1 MILLG
6 FYTGFRVHTLNFPTC
21 SSLGKICPSSGCIR
35 SHLLRFGELV
45 ASLEARLF
53 SLVQCLNNLAKRQG
67 EVIST
72 EPRINDR
79 IRVPE
84 VRLIGY
90 DGEQLGVTAI
100 DKALKLSE
108 EIGLDLVEI
117 SPDANPPVC
126 KIMDFGKYK
135 YEIAQKAREA
145 RQNQTHIVVKEMRL
159 RPNIEPHDY
168 ETKRNHIERFLL
180 GGDKVKVTIQFRGR
194 EQSRPELGY
203 RLLQKLAEE
212 LAEVSLVEFA
222 PKQEGRNMTMVL
234 GPAKKPGSAKKAAP
248 KAPAVPK

>member
-1 MILLG
+1 MDAYAPTYFATANWLL
-6 FYTGFRVHTLNFPTC
+6 LMKC
-21 SSLGKICPSSGCIR
+21 GC
-35 SHLLRFGELV
+35 
-45 ASLEARLF
+45 F
-53 SLVQCLNNLAKRQG
+53 SLVQRVSNLAKQQG

-168 ETKRNHIERFLL
+168 ETKRNHIERFLS
-180 GGDKVKVTIQFRGR
+180 GGDKVKVTVQFKGR
-194 EQSRPELGY
+194 EQTRPEMGF
-203 RLLQKLAEE
+203 RLLQRLAEDV
-212 LAEVSLVEFA
+212 AATGFVEFA
-222 PKQEGRNMTMVL
+222 PKREGRSMTMVL
-234 GPAKKPGSAKKAAP
+234 GPVKKKSEALAEAKRARAAQAQTE
-248 KAPAVPK
+248 K

>member
-1 MILLG
+1 MIW
-6 FYTGFRVHTLNFPTC
+6 
-21 SSLGKICPSSGCIR
+21 PSSGCIR

-67 EVIST
+67 EVISS

-194 EQSRPELGY
+194 EQSRPEMGY
-203 RLLQKLAEE
+203 R
-212 LAEVSLVEFA
+212 
-222 PKQEGRNMTMVL
+222 
-234 GPAKKPGSAKKAAP
+234 
-248 KAPAVPK
+248 

>member
-1 MILLG
+1 MSLRSLG
-6 FYTGFRVHTLNFPTC
+6 FIDFLDRPK
-21 SSLGKICPSSGCIR
+21 LGSIHSSSGCIR

-45 ASLEARLF
+45 ASNEVRLF
-53 SLVQCLNNLAKRQG
+53 FACVVMNVPAKQQG

-100 DKALKLSE
+100 DKAIKLSE

-126 KIMDFGKYK
+126 KIICSVNDDVILSK
-135 YEIAQKAREA
+135 
-145 RQNQTHIVVKEMRL
+145 
-159 RPNIEPHDY
+159 NIHHVIY
-168 ETKRNHIERFLL
+168 I
-180 GGDKVKVTIQFRGR
+180 
-194 EQSRPELGY
+194 
-203 RLLQKLAEE
+203 
-212 LAEVSLVEFA
+212 
-222 PKQEGRNMTMVL
+222 
-234 GPAKKPGSAKKAAP
+234 
-248 KAPAVPK
+248 

>member
-1 MILLG
+1 MKG
-6 FYTGFRVHTLNFPTC
+6 R
-21 SSLGKICPSSGCIR
+21 
-35 SHLLRFGELV
+35 
-45 ASLEARLF
+45 
-53 SLVQCLNNLAKRQG
+53 
-67 EVIST
+67 VIST
-72 EPRINDR
+72 TDPRINDR

-84 VRLIGY
+84 IRLIGAL
-90 DGEQLGVTAI
+90 GEQVGVVAI
-100 DKALKLSE
+100 DKALKMADE
-108 EIGLDLVEI
+108 AGLDLVEI
-117 SPDANPPVC
+117 APEAVPPVC

-248 KAPAVPK
+248 KAPAVQK

>member
-1 MILLG
+1 
-6 FYTGFRVHTLNFPTC
+6 
-21 SSLGKICPSSGCIR
+21 
-35 SHLLRFGELV
+35 
-45 ASLEARLF
+45 
-53 SLVQCLNNLAKRQG
+53 VQCLNNLAKRQG

-194 EQSRPELGY
+194 EQSRPEMGY

-222 PKQEGRNMTMVL
+222 RVT
-234 GPAKKPGSAKKAAP
+234 GSGKIMHERAGKRHLLERKSSRLTRRLTGDVTA
-248 KAPAVPK
+248 KAPNAFAAKRMLGLK

>member
-1 MILLG
+1 M
-6 FYTGFRVHTLNFPTC
+6 
-21 SSLGKICPSSGCIR
+21 
-35 SHLLRFGELV
+35 
-45 ASLEARLF
+45 
-53 SLVQCLNNLAKRQG
+53 QCLNNLAKQQG
-67 EVIST
+67 AVIST

-168 ETKRNHIERFLL
+168 ETKRNHIERFLT

-203 RLLQKLAEE
+203 KLLQRLAKDVVEI
-212 LAEVSLVEFA
+212 AFVEFA
-222 PKQEGRNMTMVL
+222 PKQEGRSMTMVL
-234 GPAKKPGSAKKAAP
+234 GPVKRKSDALAEAKKAKKAAE
-248 KAPAVPK
+248 KAAASQQL